1 MLIALARVPD
11 GGSRSAAE
19 LAASQRVPYPL
30 ARGILSDL
38 AHCDLVTT
46 RRGAGGGVILARPA
60 SHISV
65 LSIIEC
71 IEGRL
76 ALGLCT
82 NDPKYCDQVGVC
94 VMHGVWKQAEVQLR
108 AFLENRSLAYLAAD
122 RDASRF
128 LSSSEAEAASEGGE
142 ADT

>member
-1 MLIALARVPD
+1 MEITRRTDYAIRMLIALARVPD
-11 GGSRSAAE
+11 GGSRSAA
-19 LAASQRVPYPL
+19 
-30 ARGILSDL
+30 SDL

-82 NDPKYCDQVGVC
+82 NDPEYCDQVRVC
-94 VMHGVWKQAEVQLR
+94 VMHGVWKQAEAQLR
-108 AFLENRSLAYLAAD
+108 TFFENRSLAYLAVD
-122 RDASRF
+122 GDASRF